1 VPLLLAVPPHHRLAG
16 RRSVKVEEVTTATP
30 HLRGRDAGAE
40 RELGMVWDPQRRETR
55 VVSGFRR
62 FVIRHGRR
70 LAAA

>member
-1 VPLLLAVPPHHRLAG
+1 
-16 RRSVKVEEVTTATP
+16 VKLEEVTTATP
-30 HLRGRDAGAE
+30 HLRVRDAGAE
-40 RELGMVWDPQRRETR
+40 RELGMVWDPQRRETP